1 MRFHYLTGIG
11 IEDETTGYT
20 YTNQRD
26 ITDLLNQTNERAD
39 KNEKR
44 YWDLRMLILD
54 ADTIEELQTRIY
66 KEVTD

>member
-26 ITDLLNQTNERAD
+26 ITNLLNQINEQAD
-39 KNEKR
+39 KNAKM

-54 ADTIEELQTRIY
+54 ADNINELRTRIY

>member
-11 IEDETTGYT
+11 IEDSLTGYT
-20 YTNQRD
+20 YNNQRD
-26 ITDLLNQTNERAD
+26 ITNLLNQTNEKAD
-39 KNEKR
+39 KNAKM

-54 ADTIEELQTRIY
+54 ADDINELRTRIY